1 MDWECYHSQSYQIVF
16 MNKNLIIL
24 FILISYFGGSSQQIE
39 YNKNYSLACHNC
51 YLPNLANKIE
61 DVFSY
66 TTSIEIDIWDNE
78 VASGLLGAIL
88 RSNKM
93 NKDWYVKH
101 DPHKKGNLNCCGG
114 TFQNCLN
121 RIKIWSDTNPNHNVI
136 TIFIDKK
143 ENWSDNNETRKPNDL
158 DDLLLRTFT
167 KEKIFTPFMLL
178 KEKRNLK
185 EALLTTKLP
194 TLDSLK
200 GKFVF
205 VITNG
210 TEITSRNPLDE
221 YLSSQKQN
229 SICFVAPEIS
239 TETEIDNPI
248 NFSQTNSSNI
258 IFYNLNYNSRS
269 LAKKLDSLNFL
280 SRVYGSPETTETY
293 NELII
298 GKVNFVAIDNYKLAK

>member
-1 MDWECYHSQSYQIVF
+1 MSKYF
-16 MNKNLIIL
+16 IIL
-24 FILISYFGGSSQQIE
+24 SIFISSFRASSQQIE

-78 VASGLLGAIL
+78 VASGLLGTIL
-88 RSNKM
+88 GSNKM

-101 DPHKKGNLNCCGG
+101 EPHKKGNLNCCGG
-114 TFQNCLN
+114 TFQSCLS
-121 RIKIWSDTNPNHNVI
+121 RIKLWSDENPNHNVI

-143 ENWSDNNETRKPNDL
+143 ENWSDNNETRKPSDL
-158 DDLLLRTFT
+158 DDLILRTFT

-178 KEKRNLK
+178 KEKTNLK
-185 EALLTTKLP
+185 EALLVSKWP

-200 GKFVF
+200 GKFIF

-229 SICFVAPEIS
+229 SICFVAPEIH
-239 TETEIDNPI
+239 TENEIANPLNI
-248 NFSQTNSSNI
+248 SQTNSSNV
-258 IFYNLNYNSRS
+258 IFYNLKYNSKL
-269 LAKKLDSLNFL
+269 LANKLNSLNYL
-280 SRVYGSPETTETY
+280 SRVYGSPETIDTY
-293 NELII
+293 NELVK
-298 GKVNFVAIDNYKLAK
+298 GKVNFIAIDNYKLAK